1 MRRHEP
7 IQQRGVI
14 GTVICPDPGIQ
25 NIVGQHPCHD
35 DDAVLPAH
43 RSGDTTIGSH
53 AAHCRSGNQEGSCT
67 VTPDAYTTVD
77 EVERGSTPDPQ
88 LVHGNTIKPIA
99 RD

>member
-14 GTVICPDPGIQ
+14 GAVICPDPGIQ
-25 NIVGQHPCHD
+25 NVVGQHPRHH
-35 DDAVLPAH
+35 DDAVLPAN
-43 RSGDTTIGSH
+43 RSGDATIGSH
-53 AAHCRSGNQEGSCT
+53 AAHSQSGNQEGSGA

-88 LVHGNTIKPIA
+88 LVHGNAIKPIT